1 MATQQLPGP
10 GLENVSGSLQNL
22 LQDGIILREF
32 NDHLTPNLVWR
43 QCYATFY
50 PTAALGQRFLYN
62 QSKDLADVPDPI
74 TPAANTDMNNG
85 MTPVSPADVEQY
97 AIKLNRYGNTLDSN
111 LLVSSLSME
120 NQFMKNAK
128 DLGRNAGRSLDKSAR
143 GHLNAAYGGGL
154 SYLTAN
160 ASNTA
165 NINVANVFG
174 FDFIMVDGVPTAVS
188 STNKLA
194 VTIGSSTTAN
204 VQGVSGVTVDRDIDW
219 APGTLQLDANVTATA
234 GDKIIADTA
243 PIQYDANGVNSNPY
257 LITSSST
264 PTLSMILGMI
274 SQLEDD
280 GVPPHD
286 DMYYHI
292 ILDPIQYSGLYA
304 DSQFREIF
312 RGQGNEDV
320 YARGAL
326 GAFGNALFFKTQV
339 GAKDTRTVN
348 SGSVMIRHM
357 LATGGEVGYEGRYA
371 DVDKLNQLAGMS
383 QSIIMTEFDDETWV
397 QLQHRAP
404 LDRHGEIVSS
414 SWKFLGGFT
423 ARTDSLTLSSSR
435 NYGRAVIGRSGTAR

>member
-1 MATQQLPGP
+1 MATTQLPGP

-43 QCYATFY
+43 SCYAEFY

-85 MTPVSPADVEQY
+85 MTPVSAADIEQY
-97 AIKLNRYGNTLDSN
+97 AIKLNRYGNTLDTN

-120 NQFMKNAK
+120 NQFAKNAR

-143 GHLNAAYGGGL
+143 GHLNAAYGGGIT
-154 SYLTAN
+154 YVTAN

-165 NINVANVFG
+165 NVNVANVFG
-174 FDFIMVDGVPTAVS
+174 FDFVMVDGVPTAVS

-194 VTIGSSTTAN
+194 VTLGSNSAN
-204 VQGVSGVTVDRDIDW
+204 VQGISGVTVDRDIDW
-219 APGTLQLDANVTATA
+219 APGTLQLDANVTQVVGDKVTAATA
-234 GDKIIADTA
+234 
-243 PIQYDANGVNSNPY
+243 PVQYDPNGVNGNPY
-257 LITSSST
+257 LITSSSST
-264 PTLSMILGMI
+264 TLDMILGMI

-280 GVPPHD
+280 SVPPHD
-286 DMYYHI
+286 DMYYHLI
-292 ILDPIQYSGLYA
+292 MDPIAYSQLFA
-304 DSQFREIF
+304 DSKFREIF
-312 RGQGNEDV
+312 RGLGNEDV
-320 YARGAL
+320 YTRGAL
-326 GAFGNALFFKTQV
+326 GSFGNALIFKTQV
-339 GAKDTRTVN
+339 AAKDTRTVN
-348 SGSVMIRHM
+348 SGSVVIRHM

-371 DVDKLNQLAGMS
+371 DIDKLNQLAGMN

-397 QLQHRAP
+397 QLQHRSP

-423 ARTDSLTLSSSR
+423 ARTDSLTLSGSR
-435 NYGRAVIGRSGTAR
+435 NYGRAVLGRCGTSR

>member
-1 MATQQLPGP
+1 MATTQLPGP
-10 GLENVSGSLQNL
+10 GIENVSGSLQNL

-32 NDHLTPNLVWR
+32 NDHLTVNLVWR
-43 QCYATFY
+43 SCYEAFY

-85 MTPVSPADVEQY
+85 MTPVDPAAVEQY
-97 AIKLNRYGNTLDSN
+97 AIKLNRYGNTLDTN
-111 LLVSSLSME
+111 LLVSSISME

-154 SYLTAN
+154 SYVTAN

-174 FDFIMVDGVPTAVS
+174 FDFVMIDGAPIAVS

-194 VTIGSSTTAN
+194 VTVGSNTAN
-204 VQGVSGVTVDRDIDW
+204 VIGVSSVTVDRDIDW
-219 APGTLQLDANVTATA
+219 APGTLTLDANVTQVI
-234 GDKIIADTA
+234 GDKIVAGTA
-243 PIQYDANGVNSNPY
+243 PVQYDPNGVNSNPY
-257 LITSSST
+257 LITSSSD
-264 PTLSMILGMI
+264 PTLNMILGMI

-280 GVPPHD
+280 AVPPHD
-286 DMYYHI
+286 DMYYHF
-292 ILDPIQYSGLYA
+292 ILDPVTYANLYK

-312 RGQGNEDV
+312 RGQGNTDV
-320 YARGAL
+320 YSRGAL
-326 GAFGNALFFKTQV
+326 GSFGNALFFKTQV
-339 GAKDTRTVN
+339 SAKDTRTVN
-348 SGSVMIRHM
+348 SGSVVIRHM

-371 DVDKLNQLAGMS
+371 DIQKLYELAGMN

-435 NYGRAVIGRSGTAR
+435 NYGRAVIGRCGTSR